1 MSNKITLTNRFT
13 GKTATMRLK
22 VVNGLVT
29 VTDRQY
35 KNCVAKIGH
44 GPIKTDVSFVA
55 IRPNGTFSTC
65 LDAQVLD

>member
-13 GKTATMRLK
+13 GKTASMMYK

-35 KNCVAKIGH
+35 KNCVVKLGH
-44 GPIKTDVSFVA
+44 GPIRTDVSFVA
-55 IRPNGTFSTC
+55 VKSNGLPFTC
-65 LDAQVLD
+65 LEAQFLD